1 MKKFWKNNKTWL
13 IPVAAILACALCL
26 GIGMG
31 AFDGFGDDL
40 KEKTVNEAN
49 ILKYEDYKDISGE
62 YSGVDV
68 KVLKDGSIKLDGTA
82 TQRVQILLTEDIAEG
97 IMTFAALDMGDE
109 AKNSYIMVECIDD
122 NDNNWSV
129 GKTLASNYVTFTAS
143 GGFCVKHDVILVIE
157 SGDTFDE
164 VTIRPVLT
172 NGVVPQTF
180 YSIT

>member
-62 YSGVDV
+62 YSGVEV

-82 TQRVQILLTEDIAEG
+82 TDDVMIALNENVNG
-97 IMTFAALDMGDE
+97 NGFMTFAALDMGE
-109 AKNSYIMVECIDD
+109 GAENSYVSFSDD
-122 NDNNWSV
+122 MPDMGIIAKSSS
-129 GKTLASNYVTFTAS
+129 TNYVTFTS
-143 GGFCVKHDVILVIE
+143 DCETKLVYLVIG
-157 SGDTFDE
+157 SGDNFDE

-172 NGVVPQTF
+172 YGVVPQKF
-180 YSIT
+180 YSII